1 MRWDIFV
8 RHDDHIHYYDI
19 IVARLSWVFII
30 RYINIINI
38 IFCLYANIAYHNH
51 QPKSALK
58 SPTRR
63 RDTGYPQSEGL
74 LLYGFTWR
82 KTFTRTARFEKLKLP
97 LSAKHQPWAK
107 HPHSPKRVNIKI
119 ILLVT
124 CFILDSSLH
133 PAAMPTRLVSF
144 YQIHAITI
152 TLHLIVI
159 PWSIAHSRRISNH
172 LSAQL
177 P

>member
-1 MRWDIFV
+1 MMTT
-8 RHDDHIHYYDI
+8 YI
-19 IVARLSWVFII
+19 IMILLLPDYHGYLLLGILILLTLFGHV
-30 RYINIINI
+30 
-38 IFCLYANIAYHNH
+38 FCLYANIAYHNH

-124 CFILDSSLH
+124 RYPRIASVT
-133 PAAMPTRLVSF
+133 TRRAGKSEFRL
-144 YQIHAITI
+144 
-152 TLHLIVI
+152 LGIVI
-159 PWSIAHSRRISNH
+159 TQRSHIFER
-172 LSAQL
+172 
-177 P
+177 